1 MDGAISL
8 TNLREYYFSLDN
20 LCKDLF
26 LRKHMDSQGFVF
38 LSVLANFNRIRQLTQ
53 DMDLIRLVCLN
64 SVNIEIRTGADGI
77 DRLRKQEGWQQW
89 VLSMEDRDPSAQ
101 NEGPTQLQQP
111 RLSQPPLLAIPYG
124 YEEMSETPSTY
135 NPLPHMADN
144 GLHKQADDV
153 NLSGYVANDAGPM
166 ANGDMSDRST
176 IQAPNV
182 AADSEFASGL
192 PPSNGHGYSPIEP
205 QAQKASS
212 FTDEQ
217 VESLMIVVRKPLSTS
232 AVLPPPFHSA
242 SSRTFSNGSI
252 DGRTISDELS
262 RYDEQQ
268 SRPSANSANG
278 HQL

>member
-1 MDGAISL
+1 
-8 TNLREYYFSLDN
+8 
-20 LCKDLF
+20 
-26 LRKHMDSQGFVF
+26 MDSQGFVF

-111 RLSQPPLLAIPYG
+111 RLSQPPLFTMPYG
-124 YEEMSETPSTY
+124 YEEISETPLTY
-135 NPLPHMADN
+135 NPLPHMVDN
-144 GLHKQADDV
+144 GLHKQVDGI
-153 NLSGYVANDAGPM
+153 NPSGYVANGAGPM
-166 ANGDMSDRST
+166 ANGDMNDKST
-176 IQAPNV
+176 IQAPI
-182 AADSEFASGL
+182 AAAVSEFSPGL

-205 QAQKASS
+205 QAQNASS

-217 VESLMIVVRKPLSTS
+217 VESLMIVVRKPISTS
-232 AVLPPPFHSA
+232 AALPPPFHSA

-262 RYDEQQ
+262 RYDERQ